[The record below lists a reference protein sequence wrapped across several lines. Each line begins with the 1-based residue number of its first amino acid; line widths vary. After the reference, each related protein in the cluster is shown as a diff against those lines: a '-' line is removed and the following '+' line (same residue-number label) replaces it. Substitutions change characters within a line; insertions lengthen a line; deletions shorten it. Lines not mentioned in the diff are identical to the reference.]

1 MLELAVLPLPLA
13 LIPVLFLAA
22 LQLFPLKVAEGAA
35 LEQMKLLL
43 EVVLEVAVVV
53 KAGLVVLVNFPV
65 LEHRAKEIL
74 VAVTGHNQALGHA
87 AAVVEQELL
96 V

>member
-35 LEQMKLLL
+35 LEEMKLLL

-53 KAGLVVLVNFPV
+53 KA
-65 LEHRAKEIL
+65 
-74 VAVTGHNQALGHA
+74 
-87 AAVVEQELL
+87 VE
-96 V
+96 